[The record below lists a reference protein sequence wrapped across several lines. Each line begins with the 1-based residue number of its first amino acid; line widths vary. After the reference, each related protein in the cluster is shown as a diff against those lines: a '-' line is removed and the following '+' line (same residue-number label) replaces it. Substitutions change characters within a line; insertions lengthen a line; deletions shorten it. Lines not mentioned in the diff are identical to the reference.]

1 MRVNNLREELHLA
14 ISHNLSELKILEK
27 RSSKVS
33 QNLLNFSDFFVEC
46 ISKNNSIYKKYREF
60 ILSEITSVKLLI
72 ENENINSWELKR
84 DVDKSLDI
92 VASFVHFL
100 SDKNKHKLTNDKKI
114 KKMFLSFGEKDME
127 KISNLG
133 GDQSNNFAVSI
144 SDFLTED
151 KAFELLNGVMKSL
164 KDRSCYYYRDNTGL
178 AHLMRVCN
186 HRNNKRLMEVAES
199 FYYVCKNSHWRIRK
213 EFYYSLA
220 YSGAVN
226 GTWIRRIRSD
236 ASSEV
241 SLKAIKSMFFN
252 KDLYENFDEL
262 IAKTCDTRY
271 DDVAIYLAENLDKT
285 MLPRLLGTTSYSA
298 KQIVRRRIQ

>member
-1 MRVNNLREELHLA
+1 L
-14 ISHNLSELKILEK
+14 
-27 RSSKVS
+27 
-33 QNLLNFSDFFVEC
+33 
-46 ISKNNSIYKKYREF
+46 
-60 ILSEITSVKLLI
+60 
-72 ENENINSWELKR
+72 
-84 DVDKSLDI
+84 
-92 VASFVHFL
+92 
-100 SDKNKHKLTNDKKI
+100 
-114 KKMFLSFGEKDME
+114 FLSFDEKDME

-133 GDQSNNFAVSI
+133 GDQASNFTASI

-151 KAFELLNGVMKSL
+151 KAFEFISGLISSL
-164 KDRSCYYYRDNTGL
+164 RGSQHSYYYRSNTGL

-186 HRNNKRLMEVAES
+186 YKNNERLMKIAEN
-199 FYYVCKNSHWRIRK
+199 FYCRNKDSNWRVRK
-213 EFYYSLA
+213 DFYYSLA